1 MTRGSRTRCTC
12 RSPGIGSREARSTRR
27 SRSSEL
33 RFPHAFPKTCGN
45 STGDLLDLPDTCGIL
60 DYRLGRHVAHRGAGP
75 WRDCLLLKSFDLH
88 VVSISHAYILRI
100 NLILPIAPVENANAG

>member
-1 MTRGSRTRCTC
+1 MTRGSRTRCTY

-45 STGDLLDLPDTCGIL
+45 STGDLLDLADTCGIL
-60 DYRLGRHVAHRGAGP
+60 VYRLGRHVAHRGAGP
-75 WRDCLLLKSFDLH
+75 RRDCLLLKSFDLH
-88 VVSISHAYILRI
+88 VGWGTSSIAAGISGSGLRSTPPR
-100 NLILPIAPVENANAG
+100 L

>member
-12 RSPGIGSREARSTRR
+12 RSPGIGSREERSTRR

-45 STGDLLDLPDTCGIL
+45 STGDSLDLAETCGIL
-60 DYRLGRHVAHRGAGP
+60 VYGPAGYRVLGFTTPDVYQRPELIEEQVRGALVASKVDRSP
-75 WRDCLLLKSFDLH
+75 RRLDRPRCAS
-88 VVSISHAYILRI
+88 
-100 NLILPIAPVENANAG
+100 P